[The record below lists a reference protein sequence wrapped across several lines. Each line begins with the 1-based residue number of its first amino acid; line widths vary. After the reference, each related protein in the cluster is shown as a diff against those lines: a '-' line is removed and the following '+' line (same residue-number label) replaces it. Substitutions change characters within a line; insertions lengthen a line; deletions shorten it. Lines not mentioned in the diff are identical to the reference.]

1 MDAIEK
7 TVPEAPAQGTPTQ
20 EVTRQPDRYAVP
32 PVDIYENDEGLVV
45 VADLPGVTREGLT
58 VQVEQGILTIDG
70 RVDRQ
75 TPGRPLRREFTF
87 VPFYRQFRIAEAID
101 AARIRA
107 SLQNGVLRL
116 ELPRAEAAKPRRI
129 PLEP

>member
-32 PVDIYENDEGLVV
+32 PVDIYEDEEGLVV

-58 VQVEQGILTIDG
+58 VQVELMVNVSIHRESQCCSNCCWLNGSSCG
-70 RVDRQ
+70 RACCRKHAC
-75 TPGRPLRREFTF
+75 
-87 VPFYRQFRIAEAID
+87 I
-101 AARIRA
+101 
-107 SLQNGVLRL
+107 
-116 ELPRAEAAKPRRI
+116 
-129 PLEP
+129 